1 MFKYVDVPSINGV
14 IGMKSASIVFESFRR
29 MKFPIAFGIL
39 TKNVINAN
47 RCCLCGTCVASCPI
61 QSIDIIGGTP
71 KLVGLCYACGSC
83 YSGCPQTIE
92 ALNNREEMEL
102 AIFGRTR
109 NENEPSGIF
118 KAAYAARTKVERI
131 KDRGQDGGVVTTLL
145 YAALEEGLIDSAIVS
160 DKSDK
165 EPWKPVPKIATT
177 IGEIFDAAGTKY
189 AASPNVSLLGQA
201 HWGQSLNGIAF
212 VGVPCQVY
220 GVRRMQFFPGAAI
233 SYAEKVKYVIGL
245 FCMENYPYEKL
256 FLKYITEEKGLN
268 LAEITKFDI
277 KKGKFLAYKGKEPVL
292 EVPVSETKDY
302 TLGSCHTCPDL
313 TAEFADI
320 SVGSIGS
327 PAGWST
333 VLVRTD
339 KGEEL
344 LNAAI
349 KKDYLETKD
358 LKDVKPGIKL
368 VHKLSKAKAEQLKN
382 LKT

>member
-1 MFKYVDVPSINGV
+1 MK
-14 IGMKSASIVFESFRR
+14 GMGIVFESFQK
-29 MKFPIAFGIL
+29 MKYPVSFGL
-39 TKNVINAN
+39 LMRNVIKAD
-47 RCCLCGTCVASCPI
+47 RCCLCGTCVASCSL
-61 QSIDIIGGTP
+61 QSIDIVDGVP
-71 KLVGLCYACGSC
+71 KLLGPCYVCGAC
-83 YSGCPQTIE
+83 YSGCPQTLE
-92 ALNNREEMEL
+92 ALENRKEMEL
-102 AIFGRTR
+102 AIFGRIR
-109 NENEPSGIF
+109 SEDEPSGIF
-118 KAAYAARTKVERI
+118 KAAYAARTKIGMV

-145 YAALEEGLIDSAIVS
+145 VAAYEEGLIDSAIVS
-160 DKSDK
+160 TMSDK
-165 EPWKPVPKIATT
+165 EPWKPVPKLATT
-177 IGEIFDAAGTKY
+177 LDDIVKGAGTKY

-201 HWGQSLNGIAF
+201 HWARSLNGIAV

-220 GVRRMQFFPGAAI
+220 AVRRMQFFPGAAVR
-233 SYAEKVKYVIGL
+233 YAEKVRYVVGL

-277 KKGKFLAYKGKEPVL
+277 KKGKFLAYKGKELVL
-292 EVPVSETKDY
+292 EVPIDETKDY

-349 KKDYLETKD
+349 KKGHLEIKD
-358 LKDVKPGIKL
+358 LKEVKPGINV
-368 VHKLSKAKAEQLKN
+368 VHKLSKAKAERLKE

>member
-1 MFKYVDVPSINGV
+1 MT
-14 IGMKSASIVFESFRR
+14 SASTVFKSFQEA
-29 MKFPIAFGIL
+29 KFPLAFGIL

-47 RCCLCGTCVASCPI
+47 RCCLCGTCVASCPL
-61 QSIDIIGGTP
+61 QSISIINGTP
-71 KLVGLCYACGSC
+71 KLIGTCYACGSC

-92 ALNNREEMEL
+92 ALKNRNEMEV

-109 NENEPSGIF
+109 SESEPSGIF
-118 KAAYAARTKVERI
+118 RASYAAKTKIGGIRD
-131 KDRGQDGGVVTTLL
+131 KCQDGGVVTTLL
-145 YAALEEGLIDSAIVS
+145 FAALEEGLIDSAIVS
-160 DKSDK
+160 TMSSK
-165 EPWKPVPKIATT
+165 EPWKPEPKIATT
-177 IGEIFDAAGTKY
+177 LDEIINAAGTKY
-189 AASPNVSLLGQA
+189 AASPNVSLLGQI
-201 HWGQSLNGIAF
+201 HLGWGLNKIAF
-212 VGVPCQVY
+212 VGTPCQVY
-220 GVRRMQFFPGAAI
+220 GVRRMQFFPGAA
-233 SYAEKVKYVIGL
+233 AKFVKKVKYIVGL

-256 FLKYITEEKGLN
+256 FLEYIVEKKGLK
-268 LAEITKFDI
+268 LEEITKFDI
-277 KKGKFLAYKGKEPVL
+277 KKGKFLAYKGKELVL

-349 KKDYLETKD
+349 KKDYLEVKD
-358 LKDVKPGIKL
+358 LKDVKPGITL
-368 VHKLSKAKAEQLKN
+368 VYKLSKAKAKQLEK
-382 LKT
+382 LSG

>member
-1 MFKYVDVPSINGV
+1 V
-14 IGMKSASIVFESFRR
+14 SIVFESFQK
-29 MKFPIAFGIL
+29 MKYPVSFGL
-39 TKNVINAN
+39 LMKNVINAN
-47 RCCLCGTCVASCPI
+47 RCCLCGTCISSCSL
-61 QSIDIIGGTP
+61 QSIDIVDGVP
-71 KLVGLCYACGSC
+71 KLIGLCYACGAC

-92 ALNNREEMEL
+92 ALENRREIEL
-102 AIFGRTR
+102 AIFGRIR
-109 NENEPSGIF
+109 GEDEPSGIF
-118 KAAYAARTKVERI
+118 KASYAARTKVERI
-131 KDRGQDGGVVTTLL
+131 KDKGQDGGVVTTLL

-160 DKSDK
+160 TTSDK
-165 EPWKPVPKIATT
+165 EPWKPIPKIATT
-177 IGEIFDAAGTKY
+177 IAEIFNAAGTKY
-189 AASPNVSLLGQA
+189 AASPNVSLLGRL
-201 HWGQSLNGIAF
+201 HWGYSLNKIAV

-220 GVRRMQFFPGAAI
+220 GVRRMQFFPGAAAK
-233 SYAEKVKYVIGL
+233 YAEKVRYVVGL

-256 FLKYITEEKGLN
+256 FLKYIAENKGLN

-277 KKGKFLAYKGKEPVL
+277 KKGKFLAYKGKELVL
-292 EVPVSETKDY
+292 EVPIDETKDY

-349 KKDYLETKD
+349 KKGYLEIKD
-358 LKDVKPGIKL
+358 LKEVKPGIKV
-368 VHKLSKAKAEQLKN
+368 VHKLSKAKAERLKE